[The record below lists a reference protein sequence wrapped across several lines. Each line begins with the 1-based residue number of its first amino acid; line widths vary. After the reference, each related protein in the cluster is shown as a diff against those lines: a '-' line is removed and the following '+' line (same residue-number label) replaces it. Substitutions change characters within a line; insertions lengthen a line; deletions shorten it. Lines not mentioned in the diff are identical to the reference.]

1 MEAPW
6 IEASSGHVR
15 QGDRSDRWPVHNEA
29 TCKARNRVRKAMIG
43 QIQRWKDLER
53 WVPGGGKDWE
63 CLHTLVPLEDLLA
76 PRTEHV
82 RVKQTLGDWTP
93 ITIHFDGSVV
103 ARERDTPFKGSMY
116 AAYPGDLVFS
126 KIDVRNGAIGLV
138 PDSMPQVVVTSEY
151 PVHTPDTR
159 QVDARYMTML
169 LRTPNFLKLIRTAAS
184 GTSGRKRITPE
195 HFRAIE
201 IPLPEPKD
209 QRRLVTAY
217 QNAVDKAAKL
227 AAQAQQIERD
237 AQREFE
243 AALGLTPPPNLP
255 KRPFQ
260 IARFRDLERWSH
272 EGILQTALLGDAPP
286 ESKFEIVQLGDI
298 ATVSYGLQKCP
309 GNRPGKHTRPYL
321 RVANVQRG
329 YLDLSEIKTINVPDE
344 QMSAYRL
351 AADDVLFVEGNGSRK
366 ELGRVALWTDEIPAC
381 VHQNHI
387 IKARLDKTRACP
399 EFIAEWFNTEVGRMH
414 FFRNAKTTSGLG
426 TINSNEVRSAP
437 VPLPDDPTT
446 QTSIVRNLRKGRDA
460 AAAKRKQAAV
470 LRAGALN
477 DFIAAVSA

>member
-1 MEAPW
+1 M
-6 IEASSGHVR
+6 
-15 QGDRSDRWPVHNEA
+15 
-29 TCKARNRVRKAMIG
+29 TC

-53 WVPGGGKDWE
+53 WVPGGDNGWE
-63 CLHTLVPLEDLLA
+63 CLHTLVPLGDLLA

-82 RVKQTLGDWTP
+82 RVKQALGDWTP

-103 ARERDTPFKGSMY
+103 ARERDTPFKGSMF

-126 KIDVRNGAIGLV
+126 KIDVRNGAIGLI
-138 PDSMPQVVVTSEY
+138 PESMPRAVVTSEY
-151 PVHTPDTR
+151 PIHTPDTR
-159 QVDARYMTML
+159 QVEARYLTML

-195 HFRAIE
+195 TFRAIE

-209 QRRLVTAY
+209 QRRLVAAY
-217 QNAVDKAAKL
+217 QKALDKAAQL
-227 AAQAQQIERD
+227 DAQAQRIERD

-243 AALGLTPPPNLP
+243 AALGLAPPPNLP

-260 IARFRDLERWSH
+260 IARFRDIERWSH
-272 EGILQTALLGDAPP
+272 EGILQTVLLGDAPP
-286 ESKFEIVQLGDI
+286 ESRFEIVQLGDI

-309 GNRPGKHTRPYL
+309 ANRPGKHARPYL

-329 YLDLSEIKTINVPDE
+329 FLDLREIKTINVPDD

-351 AADDVLFVEGNGSRK
+351 EQDDVLFVEGNGSRK
-366 ELGRVALWTDEIPAC
+366 ELGRVAIWTGEIPDC

-387 IKARLDKTRACP
+387 IKARLDKNRACP

-437 VPLPDDPTT
+437 VPLPEQTT
-446 QTSIVRNLRKGRDA
+446 VQGAIVKTLRRGRA
-460 AAAKRKQAAV
+460 AASTKREQAAA
-470 LRAGALN
+470 LRAAAWS
-477 DFIAAVSA
+477 DFIAAVFA

>member
-329 YLDLSEIKTINVPDE
+329 YLDLREIKTINVPDDD
-344 QMSAYRL
+344 MPKYRL
-351 AADDVLFVEGNGSRK
+351 EAGDILLCEGNSPD
-366 ELGRVALWTDEIPAC
+366 LVGRGAIWGNEIQDC
-381 VHQNHI
+381 VHQNHVLRVRI
-387 IKARLDKTRACP
+387 RERYVIPEFLLAYINSPSGQAYFRSKAKRTTNLASINSKEVARL
-399 EFIAEWFNTEVGRMH
+399 
-414 FFRNAKTTSGLG
+414 
-426 TINSNEVRSAP
+426 
-437 VPLPDDPTT
+437 PLPLPEASKT
-446 QTSIVRNLRKGRDA
+446 QCAIVENLRKGQDI
-460 AAAKRKQAAV
+460 AAAKRKQAAA
-470 LRAGALN
+470 LRAGAWN
-477 DFIAAVSA
+477 EFIAAVFA